1 MFCNRPDFL
10 RPVSRSD
17 ASGSTVASP
26 ASASTASVSLP
37 ACSTASTAK
46 LVSVALAACLV
57 GAFALPASSVVH
69 AAGAYPDKPIRLI
82 IPYPPGGATDVIGR
96 IVGKT
101 LGDEIG
107 GQVVIENRGGAGGN
121 IGAAEVA
128 RAAPDGYTLLMG
140 ALTSHSV
147 MATLEKDTIQYDLT
161 KDLTPVGIVGYVPLV
176 AVANTSLPVKNLKE
190 LVDYAKQHPDKLNF
204 ASSGPGAPQRMA
216 MELFKQITGANIQHV
231 AYRGSGPAMTD
242 LVGGQVQVMTE
253 TVPAAISFIKS
264 GQLRALAML
273 TPERISMLP
282 DIPTAK
288 EQGFDGF
295 NVSSL
300 FGVMAPAGTPAPI
313 LEKLNA
319 ALLKGLQQEA
329 VKEQL
334 LQQGVYAAPLAVE
347 PSKTRLKEEID
358 QWAKVIR
365 DGNITVN

>member
-1 MFCNRPDFL
+1 MFPKR
-10 RPVSRSD
+10 
-17 ASGSTVASP
+17 P
-26 ASASTASVSLP
+26 AS
-37 ACSTASTAK
+37 CSTSSTRRLTSAT
-46 LVSVALAACLV
+46 LAACLAA
-57 GAFALPASSVVH
+57 AFALPASTLVH
-69 AAGAYPDKPIRLI
+69 AAGTYPDKPIRLI

-101 LGDEIG
+101 LSDEIG

-121 IGAAEVA
+121 IGAMEVA

-147 MATLEKDTIQYDLT
+147 MATLEKDTIQYNLT
-161 KDLTPVGIVGYVPLV
+161 KDLTPAGIVGSVPLV
-176 AVANTSLPVKNLKE
+176 AVATTSLPVKNLKE
-190 LVDYAKQHPDKLNF
+190 LVDYAKQHPNKLNF
-204 ASSGPGAPQRMA
+204 GSSGAGAPQRMA
-216 MELFKQITGANIQHV
+216 MELFNQITGASIQHV

-295 NVSSL
+295 NVSSM
-300 FGVMAPAGTPAPI
+300 FGVMAPAGTPVAV

-319 ALLKGLQQEA
+319 ALLTGLKKDA

-334 LQQGVYAAPLAVE
+334 LQQGVYAAPLAIE
-347 PSKTRLKEEID
+347 PSKVRLKAEID
-358 QWAKVIR
+358 QWEKVIR
-365 DGNITVN
+365 EGNITVN